1 MFDALAK
8 LSSSIPAA
16 YQQASEFRD
25 LHLGDVHLVK
35 IIGQL
40 SYSLFLH
47 FYHLAFS
54 NN

>member
-40 SYSLFLH
+40 SLFSLPAFLP
-47 FYHLAFS
+47 FGLFQ
-54 NN
+54 